1 MTEGRS
7 DAAPALFVDA
17 DGRLPLPWLADPLAL
32 ALDRPRGHALLL
44 HAAAGQGALA
54 LALVLAQS
62 RLCEARAADAPPA
75 LACGRCTA
83 CHLVRQ
89 HAHPDLFVLFP
100 ETLRRELAWPLPDDK
115 TEGEAAKAKPSRQI
129 RVDEMRWLIDRLQRT
144 TGRGRGKVAVLHPA
158 GALND
163 VAANALLKTL
173 EEPPEG
179 TTLVLTASDPSRLL
193 PTVRSRCQIR
203 RVPPPPAEAVLPWL
217 ESHGV
222 LRPRILLDAA
232 GGLPLDALALH
243 REGVD
248 AATWE
253 ALPKAVAAGQGA
265 TLGTL
270 AGWGAARSIQAMLA
284 LAHDALAVALGGPPR
299 FFPPAAMPPP
309 ADPPALERW
318 IEELARL
325 ARHAEHPWNEP
336 LLFDTLLGQAR
347 QALAPRGALGSGG
360 RGGPARTGSAAT
372 LRP

>member
-1 MTEGRS
+1 VTEGRG

-17 DGRLPLPWLADPLAL
+17 DGRLPLPWLADTLTQAL
-32 ALDRPRGHALLL
+32 AQPRGHAWLL

-62 RLCEARAADAPPA
+62 RLCEARPAGAPPA
-75 LACGRCTA
+75 LACGRCPA

-89 HAHPDLFVLFP
+89 HAHPDLFVLLP
-100 ETLRRELAWPLPDDK
+100 ETLRRELSWPLPDDK
-115 TEGEAAKAKPSRQI
+115 TEGEAARAKPSRQI

-144 TGRGRGKVAVLHPA
+144 SGRGRGKLAVLHPA
-158 GALND
+158 QALND

-179 TTLVLTASDPSRLL
+179 TTLILTASDPSRLL

-203 RVPPPPAEAVLPWL
+203 RVPPPAGSAVLPWL
-217 ESHGV
+217 ESQGV
-222 LRPRILLDAA
+222 SRPQILLAAA
-232 GGLPLDALALH
+232 GGMPLDALALH

-265 TLGTL
+265 ALGTL
-270 AGWGAARSIQAMLA
+270 ARWGAARSIQAMLA
-284 LAHDALAVALGGPPR
+284 LAHDALAVTLGGSPR
-299 FFPPAAMPPP
+299 YFPPASMPAPG
-309 ADPPALERW
+309 DPSALERW
-318 IEELARL
+318 IDELTRV

-360 RGGPARTGSAAT
+360 RGGPARAGSAAT